1 MDAVSVI
8 IFKAMHATFR
18 HLPLFLYQLPFNFTY
33 HSALHSLFLL
43 SVVVVVIISTI
54 NL

>member
-1 MDAVSVI
+1 
-8 IFKAMHATFR
+8 MHTTFE
-18 HLPLFLYQLPFNFTY
+18 HLSLFLYQLVFNFPY

-43 SVVVVVIISTI
+43 SAVVVVIVIISTI